1 MTTIF
6 ATDNA
11 LDVTREKVELI
22 ILVGKIF
29 IFMFISRHSNAEV
42 TVPSRGG
49 MVSFS

>member
-11 LDVTREKVELI
+11 LDVTREKVERI
-22 ILVGKIF
+22 ILVGK

-49 MVSFS
+49 TVSFS